1 MRLFTKRLSVA
12 LAGAAGL
19 LATAPA
25 NAALTV
31 FQQFSGNVGLSTDG
45 GGSLSSSYTV
55 SAFVPFGA
63 TVLGAYLYQT
73 NIIGSGIQSY
83 SLNGNALTA
92 TALPSGSGFSS
103 ARADVTSIVSA
114 IVNGGLGGTY
124 NFTVGEGNTSVTD
137 GTALAVVYS
146 LASLPTQTVAL
157 LDGFA
162 ATTGD
167 VTTLSLAAPAAAGFT
182 AEMRLGIGFS
192 ANGQSSTVNVNGT
205 TITNNAGDNE
215 DGALSNGALITVGGD
230 DDPFSPLLPTYAQD
244 HERYN
249 IAPYVPL
256 GSSQIVV
263 RTNNPTNDDNIFL
276 AAFVVSGNAVVNNP
290 AVPEP
295 ATWAMMIVGFGAVG
309 GSLRLSVRRSEKKFD
324 AKVKRISE
332 GALA

>member
-1 MRLFTKRLSVA
+1 MKLFSKRLGVA

-19 LATAPA
+19 LATTPA

-45 GGSLSSSYTV
+45 GGSLASSYTV

-73 NIIGSGIQSY
+73 NIQGGSVQSY

-114 IVNGGLGGTY
+114 IINGGAGGTY
-124 NFTVGEGNTSVTD
+124 NFTVGEGNTGVTD

-167 VTTLSLAAPAAAGFT
+167 VTTLNLAAPAAAGFT

-215 DGALSNGALITVGGD
+215 DGALANGALITVGGN

-249 IAPYVPL
+249 IAPYVPE

-276 AAFVVSGNAVVNNP
+276 AAFVVSGEAVVNP
-290 AVPEP
+290 PSAVPEP
-295 ATWAMMIVGFGAVG
+295 GTWAMLMVGFGGVG
-309 GSLRLSVRRSEKKFD
+309 YSLRRKQ
-324 AKVKRISE
+324 RIS
-332 GALA
+332 ARVSFA